1 MLQYLSELDTQIFL
15 AVNGFHAAPF
25 DRFMLIISSR
35 LIWVPLYA
43 VLLVMLIRRY
53 GWRTGLVVTAGAI
66 VAVTL
71 ADQTCAT
78 LIRPMVERLR
88 PSNLD
93 NPLSSLVHLVN
104 GYRGGRY
111 GFPSCHAA
119 NTFALATFISMMFR
133 HRRTVWITLFGWA
146 LINCWSRM
154 YLGVHYPGDLLTGA
168 VIGSLA
174 GYITYRIFIL
184 AVNRMGQPR
193 GCGDEISMRLRPSAP
208 VTVIDSSTILAA
220 VALGTVIITLI
231 VSLVGYAIA

>member
-15 AVNGFHAAPF
+15 AINGFHFPAI
-25 DRFMLIISSR
+25 DQFMKLISSR

-43 VLLVMLIRRY
+43 AILVLLFHRY
-53 GWRTGLVVTAGAI
+53 GWKAALIVTAGAI

-88 PSNLD
+88 PSHPD
-93 NPLSSLVHLVN
+93 NTLPGIVHLVD

-119 NTFALATFISMMFR
+119 NTFALATFLSLMFR
-133 HRRTVWITLFGWA
+133 QRRLMIITLFVWA
-146 LINCWSRM
+146 LLNCWSRM

-168 VIGSLA
+168 VIGSVA
-174 GYITYRIFIL
+174 GYISYHIL
-184 AVNRMGQPR
+184 SSRSTAWSARAV
-193 GCGDEISMRLRPSAP
+193 RP
-208 VTVIDSSTILAA
+208 VSTAA
-220 VALGTVIITLI
+220 GFWLP
-231 VSLVGYAIA
+231 